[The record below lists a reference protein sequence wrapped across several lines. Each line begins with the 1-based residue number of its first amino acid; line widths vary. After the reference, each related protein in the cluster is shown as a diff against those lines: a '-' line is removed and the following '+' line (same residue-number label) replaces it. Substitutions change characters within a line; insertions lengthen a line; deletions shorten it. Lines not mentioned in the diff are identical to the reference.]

1 MFEWVLGRTLKDM
14 DMFDKLYEE
23 CYLGSLGEITLQ
35 NSPEKEFY
43 VVELT

>member
-23 CYLGSLGEITLQ
+23 CYLGSLGEIKLKYLDDDLVQ
-35 NSPEKEFY
+35 
-43 VVELT
+43 VEGMD